1 MVTQNSA
8 VVSAEAQDQYDD
20 SVPPLWESV
29 AKLGAAVP
37 AEEWDR
43 LPTDFAANLDRHLYG
58 STNES

>member
-8 VVSAEAQDQYDD
+8 VVPAQLQDQYDD

-43 LPTDFAANLDRHLYG
+43 VPADLAANLDRYVYG
-58 STNES
+58 SADES